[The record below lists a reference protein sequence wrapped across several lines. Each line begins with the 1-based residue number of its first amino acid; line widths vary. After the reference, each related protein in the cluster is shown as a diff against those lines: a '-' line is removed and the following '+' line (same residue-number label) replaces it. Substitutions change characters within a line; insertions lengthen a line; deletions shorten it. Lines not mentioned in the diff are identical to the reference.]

1 MLLAQISSGENFFRF
16 LVALAAFVIVLIAT
30 YYVSKWTAGY
40 QKMRMTG
47 RNFEVV
53 DSLRI
58 STNKYLMLVRVGKE
72 RYVCVGVGKDE
83 LELLGEFSR
92 EDVVLFD
99 RESGAKS
106 GREGLDFIDLF
117 ASFKSKSQAGERH
130 ED

>member
-1 MLLAQISSGENFFRF
+1 MLLAHTSSGENFFRF
-16 LVALAAFVIVLIAT
+16 LVALGAFIIVIIAT
-30 YYVSKWTAGY
+30 YYVSKWTAGF

-47 RNFEVV
+47 GNFEVV

-58 STNKYLMLVRVGKE
+58 STSKYLMLVRIGRE

-83 LELLGEFSR
+83 FEMLGEFSR
-92 EDVVLFD
+92 EEVVLFD

-106 GREGLDFIDLF
+106 GREGLDFPGLI
-117 ASFKSKSQAGERH
+117 ASFRSKSQAGEHH